1 MNRRGG
7 YPRWF
12 AVVRRSLMTLV
23 LAGCSAGP
31 TTPADQ
37 SPDPTHAT
45 IEEGRFQLT
54 FEVART
60 TLRPGDAIDGVATLR
75 LLQPGPGALSG
86 SGTGVLGFSFH
97 EVGGAGRTVEP
108 VFTADCVPH
117 RIGVGTPITST
128 IVKSGAVSG
137 SEPDA
142 AFKRSF
148 LDDPLVHLPIG
159 TWDIT
164 AQASFVD
171 GANCDGQGHSIR
183 ATVRVRVTE

>member
-1 MNRRGG
+1 MSSMI
-7 YPRWF
+7 
-12 AVVRRSLMTLV
+12 RRSLVALLLV
-23 LAGCSAGP
+23 GCTAGP

-37 SPDPTHAT
+37 SPDPTHST
-45 IEEGRFQLT
+45 VDEGRFQLT
-54 FEVART
+54 FVVART

-86 SGTGVLGFSFH
+86 SGTGVLAFSFH
-97 EVGGAGRTVEP
+97 EVGGAGRAVEP
-108 VFTADCVPH
+108 VFRADCVPH
-117 RIGVGTPITST
+117 RIGVGQPITST

-164 AQASFVD
+164 AQAGFVD
-171 GANCDGQGHSIR
+171 GANCEGQGHSIR
-183 ATVRVRVTE
+183 AAVRVLVTE